1 MDSVLESLRLNLNR
15 DLQTWNLDYA
25 NNKCGVCHS
34 IFALTLSNVSLVIF
48 KSHKNNLNKERE
60 KQLEKILVEQ

>member
-1 MDSVLESLRLNLNR
+1 MLIINVECVTL
-15 DLQTWNLDYA
+15 T
-25 NNKCGVCHS
+25 

-60 KQLEKILVEQ
+60 KQLEKILLEQ